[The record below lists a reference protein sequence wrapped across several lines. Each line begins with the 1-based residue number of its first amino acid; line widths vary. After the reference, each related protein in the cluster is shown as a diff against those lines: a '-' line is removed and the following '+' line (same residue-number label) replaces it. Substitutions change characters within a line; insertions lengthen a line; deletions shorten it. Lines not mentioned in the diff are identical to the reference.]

1 MPRAMR
7 VEYPGAIYH
16 VMERGRDGE
25 DANKLLATRG
35 GCVNLAA
42 SVYDHPMPTEAD
54 ARIVVDRLLREADWD
69 IENKSVVSTEEAAA
83 DGRADY
89 LLKNSRTR
97 PLCVV
102 ETKRFSIDPYSA
114 KTQTKEYAVS
124 LGAPFIILSNGR
136 EHYFWDYENGDAR
149 PIIGFP
155 TQADLESRANLR
167 QHRQG
172 DLATSIRAVPMPTRF
187 RFKGED
193 VEARPYQLRMPQSR
207 R

>member
-1 MPRAMR
+1 M
-7 VEYPGAIYH
+7 
-16 VMERGRDGE
+16 
-25 DANKLLATRG
+25 
-35 GCVNLAA
+35 
-42 SVYDHPMPTEAD
+42 STEAD
-54 ARIVVDRLLREADWD
+54 ARIVVNRLLIEAEWD
-69 IENKSVVSTEEAAA
+69 IENKSAVSTEEPAA

-97 PLCVV
+97 PLCVL

-155 TQADLESRANLR
+155 TQTDLESRADLR
-167 QHRQG
+167 QHRRG
-172 DLATSIRAVPMPTRF
+172 DLATSIRAVPMPARF

-193 VEARPYQLRMPQSR
+193 IDARPYQLRCIQAADDAVIA
-207 R
+207 

>member
-1 MPRAMR
+1 MP
-7 VEYPGAIYH
+7 
-16 VMERGRDGE
+16 
-25 DANKLLATRG
+25 
-35 GCVNLAA
+35 
-42 SVYDHPMPTEAD
+42 SEAD

-69 IENKSVVSTEEAAA
+69 VENKSVVSTEEPAA

-114 KTQTKEYAVS
+114 KAQTKEYAVS

-155 TQADLESRANLR
+155 TQADLEGRANLR

-172 DLATSIRAVPMPTRF
+172 DLATSIRAVPMR
-187 RFKGED
+187 RASASR
-193 VEARPYQLRMPQSR
+193 ARMSR
-207 R
+207 RAPISLAASKLPMTR

>member
-1 MPRAMR
+1 
-7 VEYPGAIYH
+7 
-16 VMERGRDGE
+16 
-25 DANKLLATRG
+25 
-35 GCVNLAA
+35 
-42 SVYDHPMPTEAD
+42 MPTEAD
-54 ARIVVDRLLREADWD
+54 ARIVVDRLLREADWH

-102 ETKRFSIDPYSA
+102 ETKRFSVDPYSA
-114 KTQTKEYAVS
+114 KTRTKEYAVS

-172 DLATSIRAVPMPTRF
+172 DIATSLRAIPYPSHF

-193 VEARPYQLRMPQSR
+193 LEARPYQTGCLRAADDALIAGR
-207 R
+207 RRELLRKPRARAKRLRLPC

>member
-1 MPRAMR
+1 MSVDTQR
-7 VEYPGAIYH
+7 
-16 VMERGRDGE
+16 
-25 DANKLLATRG
+25 T
-35 GCVNLAA
+35 NLARENM
-42 SVYDHPMPTEAD
+42 STEAD
-54 ARIVVDRLLREADWD
+54 ARIMVDRLLREADWD

-136 EHYFWDYENGDAR
+136 EHYFWDYETGDAR
-149 PIIGFP
+149 SIIGFP

-172 DLATSIRAVPMPTRF
+172 DLATSIRAVPMPVRF

-193 VEARPYQLRMPQSR
+193 VDARPYQLGWPKPSGENCEMEGNPDFGQIQLR
-207 R
+207 